1 MVAAM
6 PVPLLAL
13 TLVAC
18 NALDPATRDATQY
31 VSDVQPL
38 MLENARL
45 SERLLQM
52 AAQVYN
58 QQVPEDG
65 LARPWVDEVTPLAQ
79 HLAIEAENTPAPADW
94 KEDHTSLVVIWTDRA
109 AAFRELSEAL
119 VLADL
124 DRWTSGRDGVA
135 SYVKREEQWFRS
147 VNDRLR
153 PFDLEIQQYP

>member
-13 TLVAC
+13 TLAAC

-45 SERLLQM
+45 SERLLLM

-58 QQVPEDG
+58 QDVPEDG
-65 LARPWVDEVTPLAQ
+65 LARPWIEEVAPLAQ

-94 KEDHTSLVVIWTDRA
+94 KADHTSLVVIWTDRSV
-109 AAFRELSEAL
+109 AFRELGEAL
-119 VLADL
+119 VLADQ
-124 DRWTSGRDGVA
+124 DRWMAGRDAVA
-135 SYVKREEQWFRS
+135 SYVKREEQWFRT

-153 PFDLEIQQYP
+153 PFELEIEQYP